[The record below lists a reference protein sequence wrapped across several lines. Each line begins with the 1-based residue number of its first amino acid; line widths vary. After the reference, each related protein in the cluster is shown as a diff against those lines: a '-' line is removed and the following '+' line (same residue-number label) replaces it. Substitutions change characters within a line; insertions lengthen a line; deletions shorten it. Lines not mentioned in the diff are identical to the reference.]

1 MSAVI
6 GMLAALFGRTQ
17 TGEGASLDISM
28 HDAALYWVMIP
39 AARDLVNG
47 GRDAVGELP
56 TFGDHA
62 CYGIYETRDGQR
74 LALGAMELKFWETF
88 CARVGR
94 TELTGRHRSTPED
107 QRALMAEV
115 RAIFRERTRADWLS
129 FFEGHDVCLSPVNSP
144 AEALADPHSAARRV
158 VVPVPH
164 GRAIRPPFV
173 SAPPALS
180 PPPAVGADTETVL
193 AAAGFSAAEIT
204 ALR

>member
-1 MSAVI
+1 
-6 GMLAALFGRTQ
+6 
-17 TGEGASLDISM
+17 
-28 HDAALYWVMIP
+28 
-39 AARDLVNG
+39 
-47 GRDAVGELP
+47 
-56 TFGDHA
+56 
-62 CYGIYETRDGQR
+62 
-74 LALGAMELKFWETF
+74 
-88 CARVGR
+88 
-94 TELTGRHRSTPED
+94 
-107 QRALMAEV
+107 MAEV